1 MLGRI
6 SFLLLISH
14 SILTDSRSSN
24 LGRIGTKPTSS
35 PLNEISSD
43 CVEYCLPTCEKP
55 KQPPCIYNTC
65 QGGCLCKE
73 GYIRLKEGGKCVAIE
88 SCVDP
93 AEIIWIYTAPCKE
106 NEEIT
111 ECLACEGT
119 CALIDNPVQCL
130 LLWCPKGCICK
141 PGFIRREE
149 GGDCI
154 SESECRRSRT

>member
-1 MLGRI
+1 MILFSAAAMLGRI

-73 GYIRLKEGGKCVAIE
+73 GYIRLKEGGKWAAIE
-88 SCVDP
+88 CCVDS
-93 AEIIWIYTAPCKE
+93 AEISRNYTAPCKK
-106 NEEIT
+106 T
-111 ECLACEGT
+111 
-119 CALIDNPVQCL
+119 
-130 LLWCPKGCICK
+130 KK
-141 PGFIRREE
+141 
-149 GGDCI
+149 
-154 SESECRRSRT
+154 